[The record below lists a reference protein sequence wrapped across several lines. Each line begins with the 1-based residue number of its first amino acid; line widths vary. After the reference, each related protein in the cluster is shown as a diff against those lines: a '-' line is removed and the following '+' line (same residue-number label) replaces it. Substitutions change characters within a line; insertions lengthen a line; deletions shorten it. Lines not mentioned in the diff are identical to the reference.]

1 MSMKRVK
8 KVFSAVLVSALI
20 ISLISFPEQAMAKSK
35 KTPKLNKTSITLT
48 VGKSYKLK
56 VKNGKAVKFSTSNKK
71 IVTVSSKGMVKAK
84 KKGIC
89 KIKVKVKNYK
99 KTLTCKVIVKEKP
112 AKKTTTESKS
122 NEKKTTEKKTTEK
135 KTTEKTTE
143 KTTKKETTTEKT
155 TEQVT
160 TETSTTEKTPA
171 QICEE
176 QGHDWIGGYKDHTM
190 SSCYLSGT
198 TGTNECL
205 RCGKVE
211 TFVYDAVEHT
221 WAGGVHKD
229 HTMSN
234 CNLSGTTGINYCVVC
249 GKSDRFIYDIVEH
262 NMVTETVPATC
273 EEKGSEKTYCTD
285 CGKVESSKTL
295 SALGHSW
302 IFDENTEWDCCH
314 TGHIKK
320 HCEYCGE
327 VEEYDTTKPSLI
339 ECIGPFETKY
349 EYLDLGS
356 GLQRYWCKYC
366 TGCGK
371 RVECYL
377 FD

>member
-1 MSMKRVK
+1 MKRYK
-8 KVFSAVLVSALI
+8 KVF
-20 ISLISFPEQAMAKSK
+20 AMAVVSSLLLGSVSVEVQAASK
-35 KTPKLNKTSITLT
+35 PKLNYSKVTIYKGSSKT
-48 VGKSYKLK
+48 LK
-56 VKNGKAVKFSTSNKK
+56 VKNTKKKVKWSTSNKK
-71 IVTVSSKGMVKAK
+71 IAKVT
-84 KKGIC
+84 KKGKVTGVKKGTC
-89 KIKVKVKNYK
+89 KVYAKVNGK
-99 KTLTCKVIVKEKP
+99 KLSCKVIVKEKP

-143 KTTKKETTTEKT
+143 KETTTEKT

-234 CNLSGTTGINYCVVC
+234 CSLSGTTGINYCVVC

-273 EEKGSEKTYCTD
+273 EEKGSEKTYCTN

-327 VEEYDTTKPSLI
+327 VEEYDTTKPTLI

-356 GLQRYWCKYC
+356 GLKMYWCKYC

-377 FD
+377 FDNY